1 MEFDRYEVY
10 LPISEV
16 LMMGRIAK
24 VAMIAGLALL
34 MQAPPARPA
43 DESRPA
49 TAAEMAFYQR
59 VFKALAAAVPD
70 QGPQGWA
77 VVEKTESESLET
89 VGTGSENEPFW
100 VNYTIVWQHSAGM
113 PAARPSTAAEDAS
126 PCPEGHDTRAEITV
140 MANVT
145 VESFMAPF
153 AEDEPVNGHP
163 VYRTEGE
170 MDPDQGW
177 QEGVSFVFLGPGWQL
192 NGEGDEAYM
201 ESLPQSDLPHTRV
214 QTVLVRVQ
222 AEEERARGLLGGLN
236 WKALERLI
244 GT

>member
-1 MEFDRYEVY
+1 MKFDRYEVY
-10 LPISEV
+10 PPVSEV
-16 LMMGRIAK
+16 LMMGRITK
-24 VAMIAGLALL
+24 VAMIAGLVLL
-34 MQAPPARPA
+34 VQAPPAQPS

-49 TAAEMAFYQR
+49 TAVEKAFYQR

-70 QGPQGWA
+70 QGPQGWT
-77 VVEKTESESLET
+77 VVQKTESESLET

-100 VNYTIVWQHSAGM
+100 VNYTIVWQSGVAM
-113 PAARPSTAAEDAS
+113 PATAAGDVP

-153 AEDEPVNGHP
+153 AESEPVNGHP

-170 MDPDQGW
+170 LDPDQGW

-201 ESLPQSDLPHTRV
+201 ESLPESDLPHTRV

-222 AEEERARGLLGGLN
+222 AEEERARALLGGIN